1 MIKQQATAGMAIR
14 YCDIIITA
22 ATTEDKGVVDADEN
36 VIWQWLKINT
46 VPLVQYMGNGTED
59 QMKIP

>member
-1 MIKQQATAGMAIR
+1 MAIR